1 MEGRQINIRIN
12 ETLLKRS
19 KKMLESGSYESLQEF
34 FKEKL
39 REEIKK
45 HEETQAIIKRLEKLK
60 GSVKPKP
67 RLTREERD
75 KIAREHTPEKSREL
89 MKKYGW
95 EDITINK

>member
-1 MEGRQINIRIN
+1 
-12 ETLLKRS
+12 
-19 KKMLESGSYESLQEF
+19 MLESGSYESLQEF

-67 RLTREERD
+67 RLTKEERD
-75 KIAREHTPEKSREL
+75 RIAWELTPEKSRQL
-89 MKKYGW
+89 TKRYGL
-95 EDITINK
+95 EDVTINR